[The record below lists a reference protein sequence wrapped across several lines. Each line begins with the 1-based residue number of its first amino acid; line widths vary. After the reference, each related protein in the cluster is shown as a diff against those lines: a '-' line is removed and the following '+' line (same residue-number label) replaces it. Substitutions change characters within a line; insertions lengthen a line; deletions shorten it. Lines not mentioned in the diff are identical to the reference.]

1 MNSAPLPVFDH
12 AFWIESLTWL
22 ALALS
27 TFAVIFAIHNS
38 PPPPPQ
44 SKDEWEQDQW

>member
-12 AFWIESLTWL
+12 AFWIESLAWL
-22 ALALS
+22 ALALGAIAIIL
-27 TFAVIFAIHNS
+27 TIHNS